1 MKTAYDTSTQPPA
14 PFIEFDVVSPQ
25 DSKQQRPAQGLLD
38 TGAEVSVLP
47 VEILTALQIPKASSM
62 SVESWDGSPTFVT
75 THIVTLGIADAHLDS
90 IEVVAAPIPYAIL
103 GRDVLNHFI
112 LTLNGKDLT
121 FELQDP

>member
-1 MKTAYDTSTQPPA
+1 MITAYDSSAQPPA
-14 PFIEFDVVSPQ
+14 PFIEFEVVSPQ
-25 DSKQQRPAQGLLD
+25 DSTQRRPVQGLLD

-47 VEILTALQIPKASSM
+47 AEILTALQIPKASNM
-62 SVESWDGSPTFVT
+62 SVESWDGSPTLVT
-75 THIVTLGIADAHLDS
+75 TYIVTLAIADAHLDS
-90 IEVVAAPIPYAIL
+90 IEVVAAPRPHAIL